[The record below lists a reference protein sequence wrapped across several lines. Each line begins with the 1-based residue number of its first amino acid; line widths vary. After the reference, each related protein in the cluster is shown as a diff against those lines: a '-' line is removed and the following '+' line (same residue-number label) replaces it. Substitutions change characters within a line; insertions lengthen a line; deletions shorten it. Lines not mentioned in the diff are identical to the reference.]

1 MVKLRNKEVD
11 SIPSREGMKQE
22 KLDYYFQSY
31 SHYGIHEEMIKDYIR
46 TSTYRKAIMDNPH
59 LFHNKVVLD
68 IGCGTGILC
77 LFAASAG
84 AKRVI
89 GLECAHIADNAK
101 VIMELNNFDDV
112 VQIIKGKVEE
122 IELPVDKVDII
133 VSEWMGYFLLYES
146 MLDTVIFARDK
157 WLKPNGI
164 LMPDKS
170 TMYLAGLEDNK
181 YKQKKVNFWNNVYNY
196 DMSCIR
202 EMVLSEPLVDYVSK
216 RSICTEVVPFFA
228 VDLYTVQIE
237 DLSFF
242 SQVTLPVI
250 RNDYCHA
257 LVSFFEVEFTKCHR
271 RTGFSTGPHSRRTH
285 WKQTLFFLSQDL
297 MVSGGT
303 ELGVSLR
310 VRRNKHNQRSLDI
323 TIEVDYEGRY
333 EKSTQKRDYTMR

>member
-1 MVKLRNKEVD
+1 MPNLRNKVVE
-11 SIPSREGMKQE
+11 SIPSREGIKQA

-59 LFHNKVVLD
+59 LFKDKVVLD

-84 AKRVI
+84 AKKVI
-89 GLECAHIADNAK
+89 GLECAHIADKAK
-101 VIMELNNFDDV
+101 VIMELNNCDDV

-122 IELPVDKVDII
+122 VELPVDKVDII
-133 VSEWMGYFLLYES
+133 ISEWMGYFLLYES

-170 TMYLAGLEDNK
+170 TMYLAGLEDYK

-202 EMVLSEPLVDYVSK
+202 ELVLSEPLVDNVS
-216 RSICTEVVPFFA
+216 RRNVCTEAVPIFA
-228 VDLYTVQIE
+228 IDLYTVRTE
-237 DLSFF
+237 DLNFY
-242 SQVTLPVI
+242 SQVMLPVI
-250 RNDYCHA
+250 RDDYCHA
-257 LVSFFEVEFTKCHR
+257 LVSFFEVEFTRCHR
-271 RTGFSTGPHSRRTH
+271 RTGFSTVHT
-285 WKQTLFFLSQDL
+285 
-297 MVSGGT
+297 
-303 ELGVSLR
+303 
-310 VRRNKHNQRSLDI
+310 
-323 TIEVDYEGRY
+323 VDEHTGS
-333 EKSTQKRDYTMR
+333 KPFSS